1 MNGVVRRHY
10 WSCESSDVIVGGIP
24 LCCTRRRPDVIPPHV
39 VCSCFLNQGI
49 LTSRW
54 VWQRR
59 LKRSLSTKSTKKEV
73 TLPFGSIVWPSFT
86 GAALLVALEM
96 KMTLQSKVGRSQIY
110 YIWDGSVI
118 IYDKTILSYNK
129 WLPPWAIDVACLKTV
144 WQSAS
149 IFWKDSKI
157 HCSFSPLTHLPS
169 CVVAVVPHHRS

>member
-1 MNGVVRRHY
+1 
-10 WSCESSDVIVGGIP
+10 
-24 LCCTRRRPDVIPPHV
+24 L
-39 VCSCFLNQGI
+39 L
-49 LTSRW
+49 
-54 VWQRR
+54 R
-59 LKRSLSTKSTKKEV
+59 L
-73 TLPFGSIVWPSFT
+73 
-86 GAALLVALEM
+86 M
-96 KMTLQSKVGRSQIY
+96 KITLQSKVGRSQIY